1 MKTSFSPP
9 FWQFE
14 GHIQTIYPSFFRKI
28 KLAYQ
33 RERLELS
40 DGDFLDLEWL
50 NNDSDKLILVTHGL
64 EGDASR
70 HYVTG
75 MIQKFQELGF
85 DGLGWNS
92 RSCSG
97 EINRLPKFYHHG
109 DAEDLRTVLEY
120 AIEKKGYKEIVLAG
134 FSMGGSLTL
143 RLLGEKPELLP
154 KEVVLAVAASV
165 PLDIRDS
172 VEELQKP
179 LKRFYMDR
187 FLRKLEVKI
196 KLKSEK
202 FPDNGFFKGETK
214 TKNFFEFDGK
224 YTAPLHGYKDAFDFY
239 QKASTKPLLGR
250 ITVPTLIV
258 QALNDPFLGDKC
270 FDLGEASQNDN
281 LKLLLPKKGG
291 HVGFMQSGL
300 KSTFVEDQALV
311 SYQDLKKVSE

>member
-14 GHIQTIYPSFFRKI
+14 GHLQTIYPSFFRKI
-28 KLAYQ
+28 SLSYEK
-33 RERLELS
+33 ERLELE

-75 MIQKFQELGF
+75 MIQKFHEQGF
-85 DGLGWNS
+85 DGLGWNC

-97 EINRLPKFYHHG
+97 EMNRLPKFYHHG
-109 DAEDLRTVLEY
+109 DAEDLRAVMEY
-120 AIEKKGYKEIVLAG
+120 AIKKKGYKEVVLAG

-143 RLLGEKPELLP
+143 RLVAEKPELLP
-154 KEVVLAVAASV
+154 VEVKLAAVASV
-165 PLDIRDS
+165 PLDLRDS

-179 LKRFYMDR
+179 IKRFYMDR

-196 KLKSEK
+196 KQKSVQ
-202 FPDNGFFKGETK
+202 FPDNDFFKGEAK
-214 TKNFFEFDGK
+214 TNNFFEFDGK

-239 QKASTKPLLGR
+239 AKASAKPLLNR
-250 ITVPTLIV
+250 IKVPTLIV

-270 FDLGEASQNDN
+270 FDLGKAESNSN
-281 LKLLLPKKGG
+281 LKLLLPKEGG
-291 HVGFMQSGL
+291 HVGFMQSGQ
-300 KSTFVEDQALV
+300 KSTYVEDQAL
-311 SYQDLKKVSE
+311 SFYHDLKKASE